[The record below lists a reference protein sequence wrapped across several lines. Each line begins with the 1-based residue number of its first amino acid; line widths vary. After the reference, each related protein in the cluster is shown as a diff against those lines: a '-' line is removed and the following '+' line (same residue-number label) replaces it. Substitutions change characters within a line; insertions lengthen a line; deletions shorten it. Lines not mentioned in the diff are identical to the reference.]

1 MSHVGREVAAS
12 FSMRTAMADEIVYSP
27 DLEELIRDLTPEQ
40 IADVV
45 APLVENA
52 MYQSVLPL
60 QEAVANRT
68 PVGVTGE
75 ARAGVK
81 QAVYGS
87 TMDNIYGEVFM
98 ASSIVYGRPLEYGA
112 KPHWPDKGALELWVR
127 RKLGVPEDQ
136 VASVAYLIGRK
147 ISERGTRGAH
157 MFRDGWNA
165 AEGLIED
172 VWTRTLDD
180 IAEAIAQ

>member
-1 MSHVGREVAAS
+1 MPDKI
-12 FSMRTAMADEIVYSP
+12 TYSP

-40 IADVV
+40 IAEAV
-45 APLVENA
+45 APLVNNA

-60 QEAVANRT
+60 QNAVASRT
-68 PVGVTGE
+68 PVGVTGN
-75 ARAGVK
+75 ARANVK
-81 QAVYGS
+81 QEVYGS
-87 TMDNIYGEVFM
+87 AMDNIYGEVFM

-112 KPHWPDKGALELWVR
+112 KPHWPNKGALELWVR

-147 ISERGTRGAH
+147 IAGEAKGKPGGTKGAH
-157 MFRDGWNA
+157 MFRDGWEA
-165 AEGLIED
+165 TQGLIAD
-172 VWTRTLDD
+172 VWERTLDD